1 MFNYKEKGIKISEHS
16 EIEDKILLGDT
27 LSEKLLTLTP
37 KLSVRRQSNLYN
49 LTLLQQGKLLSVTLW
64 IYITH

>member
-1 MFNYKEKGIKISEHS
+1 MFNYKEKRIKNSEHS

-49 LTLLQQGKLLSVTLW
+49 LTLLQQGKLLSVTL
-64 IYITH
+64 

>member
-1 MFNYKEKGIKISEHS
+1 MFNYKEKRIKISEHS

-49 LTLLQQGKLLSVTLW
+49 LTLLQQGKLLSVTL
-64 IYITH
+64 

>member
-16 EIEDKILLGDT
+16 EIEDKILPGDT

-49 LTLLQQGKLLSVTLW
+49 LTLLQQGKLLSVTL
-64 IYITH
+64 

>member
-49 LTLLQQGKLLSVTLW
+49 LTLLQQGKLLSVTL
-64 IYITH
+64 